1 MSAPDDYLML
11 SGIQHFYFCKR
22 QWALIHIEQVWSDNS
37 FTAEGNKLH
46 EITDDPYLKEKRK
59 NIIISRAIPVSSKDL
74 GLSGILD
81 TVEFIK
87 SDKGIAIANKKG
99 LWMPNVV
106 EYKRGKV
113 KKDNRDVVQVAAQV
127 MCLEEKYNI
136 QIESAD
142 LFYFSTKKRETIA
155 ITNQLKDE
163 VRSIAAQMHIMYE
176 NKLTPDAEYFK
187 NCTMCSLYDLCMPRL
202 TKKKKSVQNYLLGE

>member
-37 FTAEGNKLH
+37 FTAEGNELH

-87 SDKGIAIANKKG
+87 SDKGIEIANKKG

-106 EYKRGKV
+106 EYKRGKA
-113 KKDNRDVVQVAAQV
+113 KKDNRDAVQVAAQV

-163 VRSIAAQMHIMYE
+163 VRIMANQMHTMYE

>member
-22 QWALIHIEQVWSDNS
+22 QWALIHIEQAWSDNS
-37 FTAEGNKLH
+37 FTAEGNELH

-87 SDKGIAIANKKG
+87 SDKGIEIANKKG

-106 EYKRGKV
+106 EYKRGKA
-113 KKDNRDVVQVAAQV
+113 KKDNRDAVQVAAQV

-163 VRSIAAQMHIMYE
+163 VRIMANQMHTMYE

>member
-1 MSAPDDYLML
+1 MPAPDDYLML

-37 FTAEGNKLH
+37 FTAEGNELH
-46 EITDDPYLKEKRK
+46 EITDDPYLKEKRR
-59 NIIISRAIPVSSKDL
+59 NVIISRAIPVSSKDL

-87 SDKGIAIANKKG
+87 SDKGVEIANKKG
-99 LWMPNVV
+99 LWMLNVV
-106 EYKRGKV
+106 EYKRGKA

-136 QIESAD
+136 HIESAD

-163 VRSIAAQMHIMYE
+163 VRAIAAQMHTMYE

>member
-1 MSAPDDYLML
+1 MNIPDDYLML

-46 EITDDPYLKEKRK
+46 EITDDLYLKEKRK
-59 NIIISRAIPVSSKDL
+59 NIIISRAIPVSSKEL

-87 SDKGIAIANKKG
+87 SDKGIEIANKKG

-106 EYKRGKV
+106 EYKRGKA

-155 ITNQLKDE
+155 ITDQLKDE
-163 VRSIAAQMHIMYE
+163 VRAIAAQMHIMYE

-202 TKKKKSVQNYLLGE
+202 TKRKNQYKIIC

>member
-87 SDKGIAIANKKG
+87 SDKGIEIANKKG

-106 EYKRGKV
+106 EYKRGKA

-163 VRSIAAQMHIMYE
+163 VRIMANQMHTMYE

>member
-1 MSAPDDYLML
+1 MNTPDDYLML

-87 SDKGIAIANKKG
+87 SDKGIEIANKKG

-106 EYKRGKV
+106 EYKRGKA

-155 ITNQLKDE
+155 ITDQLKDE
-163 VRSIAAQMHIMYE
+163 VRAIAAQMHIMYE

>member
-1 MSAPDDYLML
+1 MYSQDNYLML

-22 QWALIHIEQVWSDNS
+22 QWALIHIEQIWSNNS
-37 FTAEGNKLH
+37 FTAEGNELH

-59 NIIISRAIPVSSKDL
+59 DIIISRAIPVGSKEL

-87 SDKGIAIANKKG
+87 DDNGIPIPNKKG
-99 LWMPNVV
+99 LWQPNIV
-106 EYKRGKV
+106 EYKRGKP
-113 KKDNRDVVQVAAQV
+113 KKDNRDVVQLVAQV

-136 QIESAD
+136 NIENAD

-155 ITNQLKDE
+155 ITNQLRDE
-163 VRSIAAQMHIMYE
+163 VRIMAEQMHTMYE

-202 TKKKKSVQNYLLGE
+202 TKKRKSVQNYLLGE

>member
-1 MSAPDDYLML
+1 MPAPDDYLML

-37 FTAEGNKLH
+37 FTAEGNELH

-87 SDKGIAIANKKG
+87 SDKGIEIANKKG

-106 EYKRGKV
+106 EYKRGKA
-113 KKDNRDVVQVAAQV
+113 KKDNRDAVQVAAQV

-163 VRSIAAQMHIMYE
+163 VRIMANQMHTMYE

>member
-22 QWALIHIEQVWSDNS
+22 QWALIHIEQVWSENS
-37 FTAEGNKLH
+37 FTAEGNELH
-46 EITDDPYLKEKRK
+46 EITDYPYLKEKRK

-87 SDKGIAIANKKG
+87 SDKGIEIANKKG

-106 EYKRGKV
+106 EYKRGKE
-113 KKDNRDVVQVAAQV
+113 KKDNRDAVQVAAQV

-155 ITNQLKDE
+155 ITDQLKDE
-163 VRSIAAQMHIMYE
+163 VRAIAAQMHTIYE

>member
-1 MSAPDDYLML
+1 MYSQDNYLML

-22 QWALIHIEQVWSDNS
+22 QWALIHIEQIWSDNS
-37 FTAEGNKLH
+37 FTAEGNELH

-59 NIIISRAIPVSSKDL
+59 DIIISRAIPVGSKEL

-87 SDKGIAIANKKG
+87 DDNGIPIPNKKG
-99 LWMPNVV
+99 LWQPNIV
-106 EYKRGKV
+106 EYKRGKP
-113 KKDNRDVVQVAAQV
+113 KKDNRDVVQLVAQV

-136 QIESAD
+136 NIENAD

-155 ITNQLKDE
+155 ITNQLRDE
-163 VRSIAAQMHIMYE
+163 VRIMAEQMHTMYE

-202 TKKKKSVQNYLLGE
+202 TKKRKSVQNYLLGE

>member
-22 QWALIHIEQVWSDNS
+22 QWAIIHIEQAWSDNS
-37 FTAEGNKLH
+37 FTAEGNELH

-87 SDKGIAIANKKG
+87 SDKGIEIANKKG

-106 EYKRGKV
+106 EYKRGKA
-113 KKDNRDVVQVAAQV
+113 KKDNRDAVQVAAQV

-163 VRSIAAQMHIMYE
+163 VRIMANQMHTMYE

>member
-1 MSAPDDYLML
+1 MPAPDDYLML

-37 FTAEGNKLH
+37 FTAEGNELH
-46 EITDDPYLKEKRK
+46 EITDDPYLKEKRR
-59 NIIISRAIPVSSKDL
+59 NVIISRAIPVSSKDL

-87 SDKGIAIANKKG
+87 SDKGVEIANKKG

-106 EYKRGKV
+106 EYKRGKA

-163 VRSIAAQMHIMYE
+163 VRAIAAQMHTMYE

>member
-1 MSAPDDYLML
+1 MTTPDDDLML

-59 NIIISRAIPVSSKDL
+59 DVIISRAIPVSSKDL

-87 SDKGIAIANKKG
+87 SDEGIEIANKKG

-106 EYKRGKV
+106 EYKRGKA
-113 KKDNRDVVQVAAQV
+113 KKDNRDVVQVAVQV

-155 ITNQLKDE
+155 ITDQLKDE
-163 VRSIAAQMHIMYE
+163 VRAIAAQMHTMYE
-176 NKLTPDAEYFK
+176 DKLTPDAEYFK

>member
-22 QWALIHIEQVWSDNS
+22 QWALIHIEQVCSDNS
-37 FTAEGNKLH
+37 FTAEGNELH

-87 SDKGIAIANKKG
+87 SDKGIEIANKKG

-106 EYKRGKV
+106 EYKRGKA
-113 KKDNRDVVQVAAQV
+113 KKDNRDAVQVAAQV

-163 VRSIAAQMHIMYE
+163 VRIMANQMHTMYE

>member
-1 MSAPDDYLML
+1 MPAPDDYLML

-59 NIIISRAIPVSSKDL
+59 DVIISRSIPVSSKIL

-81 TVEFIK
+81 TVEFIRG
-87 SDKGIAIANKKG
+87 DKGIEIANKKG
-99 LWMPNVV
+99 LWMPNIV
-106 EYKRGKV
+106 EYKRGKA
-113 KKDNRDVVQVAAQV
+113 KKDNRDVVQLVAQV

-136 QIESAD
+136 KIESAD
-142 LFYFSTKKRETIA
+142 LFYFSTKKRDTID
-155 ITNQLKDE
+155 ITDKLKDE
-163 VRSIAAQMHIMYE
+163 VRLIAAQMHTMYE
-176 NKLTPDAEYFK
+176 NRLTPDAEYFK

-202 TKKKKSVQNYLLGE
+202 TKKKKSVQNYLIGE

>member
-87 SDKGIAIANKKG
+87 SDKGIEIANKKG

-106 EYKRGKV
+106 EYKRGKA
-113 KKDNRDVVQVAAQV
+113 KKDNRDAVQVAAQV

-163 VRSIAAQMHIMYE
+163 VRIMANQMHTMYE

>member
-1 MSAPDDYLML
+1 MFPPYDYLML

-22 QWALIHIEQVWSDNS
+22 QRALIHIEQAWSDNS

-46 EITDDPYLKEKRK
+46 EITDDPYLKEKRRDV
-59 NIIISRAIPVSSKDL
+59 IISRAIPVSSKDL

-87 SDKGIAIANKKG
+87 DDKGIEISARKG
-99 LWMPNVV
+99 LWMPNIV
-106 EYKRGKV
+106 EYKRGKA
-113 KKDNRDVVQVAAQV
+113 KKDNRDVVQLVAQV

-136 QIESAD
+136 KIESAD
-142 LFYFSTKKRETIA
+142 LFYFSTKKRDTIS
-155 ITNQLKDE
+155 ITDKLKDE
-163 VRSIAAQMHIMYE
+163 VRLIAAQMHTMYE
-176 NKLTPDAEYFK
+176 NRLTPDAEYFK

>member
-59 NIIISRAIPVSSKDL
+59 DVIISRAIPVSSKDL

-87 SDKGIAIANKKG
+87 SDEGIEIANKKG

-106 EYKRGKV
+106 EYKRGKA

-163 VRSIAAQMHIMYE
+163 VRIMANQMHTMYE

-187 NCTMCSLYDLCMPRL
+187 NCTMCSLYDLWMPRL

>member
-87 SDKGIAIANKKG
+87 SDKGIEIANKKG

-106 EYKRGKV
+106 EYKRGKA
-113 KKDNRDVVQVAAQV
+113 KKDNRDAVQVAAQV
-127 MCLEEKYNI
+127 MCLEEKYTI

-163 VRSIAAQMHIMYE
+163 VRIMANQMHTMYE

>member
-37 FTAEGNKLH
+37 FTAEGNELH

-87 SDKGIAIANKKG
+87 SDKGIEIANKKG

-106 EYKRGKV
+106 EYKRGKA
-113 KKDNRDVVQVAAQV
+113 KKDNRDAVQVAAQV

-155 ITNQLKDE
+155 ITDQLKDE
-163 VRSIAAQMHIMYE
+163 VRAIAAQMHTIYE

>member
-59 NIIISRAIPVSSKDL
+59 DVIISRAIPVSSKEL

-81 TVEFIK
+81 TVEFIRG
-87 SDKGIAIANKKG
+87 DKGIEIANKKG
-99 LWMPNVV
+99 LWMPNIV
-106 EYKRGKV
+106 EYKRGKA
-113 KKDNRDVVQVAAQV
+113 KKDNRDVVQLVAQV

-163 VRSIAAQMHIMYE
+163 VRIMANQMHTMYE

>member
-22 QWALIHIEQVWSDNS
+22 QWALIHIEQAWSDNS
-37 FTAEGNKLH
+37 FTAEGNELH

-87 SDKGIAIANKKG
+87 SDKGIEIANKKG

-106 EYKRGKV
+106 EYKRGKA
-113 KKDNRDVVQVAAQV
+113 KKDNRDAVQVAAQV

-155 ITNQLKDE
+155 ITDQLKDE
-163 VRSIAAQMHIMYE
+163 VRAIAAQMHTIYE

>member
-59 NIIISRAIPVSSKDL
+59 DVIISRAIPVSSKIL

-81 TVEFIK
+81 TVEFIRG
-87 SDKGIAIANKKG
+87 DKGIEIANKKN
-99 LWMPNVV
+99 LWMPNIV
-106 EYKRGKV
+106 EYKRGKA
-113 KKDNRDVVQVAAQV
+113 KKDNRDVVQLVAQV

-163 VRSIAAQMHIMYE
+163 VRLIADQMHIMYE

>member
-22 QWALIHIEQVWSDNS
+22 QGALIHIEQVWSDNS
-37 FTAEGNKLH
+37 FTAEGNELH

-87 SDKGIAIANKKG
+87 SDKGIEIANKKG

-106 EYKRGKV
+106 EYKRGKA
-113 KKDNRDVVQVAAQV
+113 KKDNRDAVQVAAQV

-163 VRSIAAQMHIMYE
+163 VRIMANQMHTMYE